1 MVQRIRFVCLTLSLF
16 ILGVILGACGPD
28 TIFLRPTL
36 DTPAQ
41 HVKNGHNLLTR
52 EKIDAANAE
61 FMRAKGLD
69 DAFIPAYVGLALVQG
84 RRGNVDEGIEILD
97 QARDLAK
104 TPEEIKTVEEGA
116 LQLETMRPGRPM
128 P

>member
-1 MVQRIRFVCLTLSLF
+1 MTQRNRLVCLTLSLV
-16 ILGVILGACGPD
+16 ILGGVLGACGPD
-28 TIFLRPTL
+28 TIFLRPML

-41 HVKNGHNLLTR
+41 HVKNGHSLLER

-69 DAFIPAYVGLALVQG
+69 DTYSPAYVGLALVQG
-84 RRGNVDEGIEILD
+84 LQGDVDEGLEILD

-104 TPEEIKTVEEGA
+104 TPEEIEAVEEGIM
-116 LQLETMRPGRPM
+116 QLKIMREAK
-128 P
+128 

>member
-1 MVQRIRFVCLTLSLF
+1 MAQRIRLVYFAFSLVV
-16 ILGVILGACGPD
+16 LGIVLGACGPD

-41 HVKNGHNLLTR
+41 HVKNGHNLLER
-52 EKIDAANAE
+52 EKIDAAHAE

-69 DAFIPAYVGLALVQG
+69 DTYCPAYVGLALVQG
-84 RRGNVDEGIEILD
+84 LRGDVDEGLAILD

-104 TPEEIKTVEEGA
+104 TPEEIKAVEEGA
-116 LQLETMRPGRPM
+116 LRLKAMRPGQ
-128 P
+128 